1 MVLETSRVL
10 VVDDEQF
17 FREAIRESLTKASID
32 CLTADGDE
40 EALELARQP
49 GVGVVVLD
57 VGLPGAGGI
66 ELLRKLD
73 AERPALRVIVVAA
86 QTDQD
91 MVVEALRSGA
101 CDYLAKPLHDEELV
115 LAVRRALQ
123 GFGMQTHWEALQ
135 SRLGALEDSLLDLTA
150 ISGTDADLGE
160 SGATLSERVV
170 QAVSKV
176 LGASKTS
183 LMLLDEDSGSLRP
196 VAATGQGRV
205 PNEMDVMAVGQGV
218 AGLALLNGEPL
229 VVPDVASDERFAD
242 RIVEGRYRTNSF
254 AVVPFYSAGHPLGVL
269 CATERENDEPFGPA
283 DRSLLRVLALQV
295 GPLIAQ
301 PHDAAPQP
309 HDAAPQSDDL
319 TPLSDDSTPPS
330 DDLTPLSDDLTPL
343 SSDAA
348 EREAA
353 IVERLSDT
361 GGGVDDAELARAI
374 CDAVTAEIEPD
385 RLLEAAL
392 AAVATTTR
400 ADLASLYLVSRDGRE
415 LLLEGQCDRAGRG
428 DRPRLPAHVGLT
440 GTVFQTGQLVATD
453 APDGDAR
460 FTPEVDT
467 PAGGT
472 VGPFLCAPVRVR
484 AKILG
489 VVRVFP
495 SDGTHAFA
503 RTGEILMAS
512 MSAAVR
518 NVLMYRSLLES
529 VDEVARARR
538 EARTQS

>member
-1 MVLETSRVL
+1 
-10 VVDDEQF
+10 
-17 FREAIRESLTKASID
+17 
-32 CLTADGDE
+32 
-40 EALELARQP
+40 
-49 GVGVVVLD
+49 
-57 VGLPGAGGI
+57 
-66 ELLRKLD
+66 
-73 AERPALRVIVVAA
+73 
-86 QTDQD
+86 
-91 MVVEALRSGA
+91 
-101 CDYLAKPLHDEELV
+101 
-115 LAVRRALQ
+115 
-123 GFGMQTHWEALQ
+123 
-135 SRLGALEDSLLDLTA
+135 
-150 ISGTDADLGE
+150 
-160 SGATLSERVV
+160 
-170 QAVSKV
+170 
-176 LGASKTS
+176 
-183 LMLLDEDSGSLRP
+183 
-196 VAATGQGRV
+196 
-205 PNEMDVMAVGQGV
+205 
-218 AGLALLNGEPL
+218 
-229 VVPDVASDERFAD
+229 
-242 RIVEGRYRTNSF
+242 
-254 AVVPFYSAGHPLGVL
+254 
-269 CATERENDEPFGPA
+269 
-283 DRSLLRVLALQV
+283 
-295 GPLIAQ
+295 
-301 PHDAAPQP
+301 
-309 HDAAPQSDDL
+309 
-319 TPLSDDSTPPS
+319 
-330 DDLTPLSDDLTPL
+330 
-343 SSDAA
+343 
-348 EREAA
+348 
-353 IVERLSDT
+353 
-361 GGGVDDAELARAI
+361 LARAI

-495 SDGTHAFA
+495 SDGSHAFA